1 MTNRS
6 IIIGFLPFKKLQSS
20 ILSFF
25 FVGHLGWYFLLKI
38 CESMYQG
45 NMHDAWSISKFSITL
60 KYYHFWGSFKIGSTK
75 THTFMAIFVT
85 LSHVCLSGVVRNKVP
100 SRVDGPRKI
109 GPLGPSPKLNSWM
122 YYLSWYPNRSQSIL
136 SESNYDRL
144 ELKSPKS
151 EKRKTKVKK
160 KIKLK
165 FKHMEFG
172 FSCCLI
178 KCQIYTCVLQRSQ
191 LVLSSVKK
199 N

>member
-1 MTNRS
+1 MRIANVYKHVQVKFKTKILKYVSIGKMINNS
-6 IIIGFLPFKKLQSS
+6 IIIGFLPFRKIQSS

-25 FVGHLGWYFLLKI
+25 QFLCRPRRMVLLKI

-122 YYLSWYPNRSQSIL
+122 YDLSWYPNRSQSIL
-136 SESNYDRL
+136 TESNYDRL
-144 ELKSPKS
+144 ELKSQKGQ
-151 EKRKTKVKK
+151 KRKTKVKK
-160 KIKLK
+160 K
-165 FKHMEFG
+165 
-172 FSCCLI
+172 
-178 KCQIYTCVLQRSQ
+178 
-191 LVLSSVKK
+191 
-199 N
+199 